1 MYQKFFKPRKTW
13 MNKQDAL
20 DLMIR
25 LTTLHM
31 LDIQVMQ
38 AYGLCKMTVVDE
50 ADDGLNRYNKLYFVE
65 FLEMIGRIAEIK
77 YRGTEVAQQSLT
89 KRIEYVLDEIL
100 PLVGA
105 KRQEVD
111 IGIEEESESDDEY

>member
-1 MYQKFFKPRKTW
+1 MYKKYFKPRKNW
-13 MNKQDAL
+13 MNKQDAY

-25 LTTLHM
+25 HSTLQM
-31 LDIQVMQ
+31 LELPAMQ

-65 FLEMIGRIAEIK
+65 FLEMVARIAEIK
-77 YRGTEVAQQSLT
+77 YRGTEVSQQSLT

-105 KRQEVD
+105 KR
-111 IGIEEESESDDEY
+111 